1 MSDCIRSLPIPI
13 SAPFA
18 VSDRGRA
25 SVQVSIQPTGS
36 VLTRLSTP
44 LPCKP
49 VARSSKSAN
58 LWITNGPRLVMTY
71 GLEHT
76 LLFRMGCALGTAR
89 SSRLERS
96 SMDDV
101 PAYTI
106 VGGVPAKEIRKR
118 FDDKLIADLLDWKW
132 WDLPLCD
139 LRKLAVHF
147 TIDDSWTVDKLKA
160 AINPQN
166 GSRHSQ

>member
-1 MSDCIRSLPIPI
+1 
-13 SAPFA
+13 
-18 VSDRGRA
+18 
-25 SVQVSIQPTGS
+25 
-36 VLTRLSTP
+36 
-44 LPCKP
+44 
-49 VARSSKSAN
+49 
-58 LWITNGPRLVMTY
+58 
-71 GLEHT
+71 
-76 LLFRMGCALGTAR
+76 
-89 SSRLERS
+89 
-96 SMDDV
+96 MDDV